1 MAGTP
6 LTAQT
11 ETGNDVLIALWRS
24 VFEIVEELA
33 ALIHHLQQAATRRVI
48 ALVRREVFAQLVDA
62 CRKQRD
68 LYFRRTRIGL
78 VASILLDDSAFL
90 CAGQ

>member
-24 VFEIVEELA
+24 VFEIVEQLTT
-33 ALIHHLQQAATRRVI
+33 LIHHLEQATP
-48 ALVRREVFAQLVDA
+48 
-62 CRKQRD
+62 
-68 LYFRRTRIGL
+68 
-78 VASILLDDSAFL
+78 
-90 CAGQ
+90 